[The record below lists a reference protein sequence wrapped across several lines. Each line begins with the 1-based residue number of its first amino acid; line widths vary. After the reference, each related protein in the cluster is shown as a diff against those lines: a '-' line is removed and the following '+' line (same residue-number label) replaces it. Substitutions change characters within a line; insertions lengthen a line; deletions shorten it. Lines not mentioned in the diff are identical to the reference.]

1 MSHKAKNL
9 SYEKPEPSFLR
20 KLRNQ
25 YGDGG
30 EYHRSQPNPRPTKAK
45 YVEDEDDGPTY
56 VDEESNEVI
65 SKDKYL
71 EMVEGPKDETTGSEE
86 KRSGENGQPEATKGN
101 VGENGTEV
109 ESRASKSK
117 QNVAEIGASKK
128 RKQGKIVGGGDA
140 SEDLKTPQ
148 PQPQLDAPKRKKN
161 TKKKIKL
168 SFDDEE

>member
-1 MSHKAKNL
+1 MSRRANNL

-30 EYHRSQPNPRPTKAK
+30 EHHRSRPSPRPTKSK
-45 YVEDEDDGPTY
+45 YAEDEDDGPTY
-56 VDEESNEVI
+56 VDEDSNEVI
-65 SKDKYL
+65 SKEKYL
-71 EMVEGPKDETTGSEE
+71 EMVAGPKGDTEE
-86 KRSGENGQPEATKGN
+86 NEAGENGQPTKATAGEGAEPEAET
-101 VGENGTEV
+101 
-109 ESRASKSK
+109 RASKSK

-128 RKQGKIVGGGDA
+128 RKQGKVVGGGDVP
-140 SEDLKTPQ
+140 EDQERSQAQTE
-148 PQPQLDAPKRKKN
+148 APKRKKN

>member
-30 EYHRSQPNPRPTKAK
+30 EYHRSAPNPRPTKAK

-65 SKDKYL
+65 SKDRYL
-71 EMVEGPKDETTGSEE
+71 EMVEGPKDETAG
-86 KRSGENGQPEATKGN
+86 SGEKGEEDGQPGATKNSAGEDEAEVGN
-101 VGENGTEV
+101 
-109 ESRASKSK
+109 RPSKSK
-117 QNVAEIGASKK
+117 QSVAEIGASKK
-128 RKQGKIVGGGDA
+128 RKQGKVVGGGDGP
-140 SEDLKTPQ
+140 EDSKTPQ
-148 PQPQLDAPKRKKN
+148 PQSDNAPKRKKN